1 MTISVARPS
10 GAKAWLAALW
20 KAMKAVARINRV
32 AEVDG
37 R

>member
-1 MTISVARPS
+1 MTISVARLS
-10 GAKAWLAALW
+10 AAKVWLAAPW
-20 KAMKAVARINRV
+20 KAMKAAARISRV

>member
-1 MTISVARPS
+1 MTISVATLS
-10 GAKAWLAALW
+10 AAKVWLAAPW
-20 KAMKAVARINRV
+20 KAMKAAPRISRV

>member
-1 MTISVARPS
+1 MTISVARLS
-10 GAKAWLAALW
+10 AAKAWLAAPW
-20 KAMKAVARINRV
+20 KAMKPATRISRV

>member
-10 GAKAWLAALW
+10 GAKVWLAALW
-20 KAMKAVARINRV
+20 KAMKVAARISRV

>member
-1 MTISVARPS
+1 MTIFVARPS
-10 GAKAWLAALW
+10 GAKVWLAALW
-20 KAMKAVARINRV
+20 KAMAAAARINRV

>member
-1 MTISVARPS
+1 MTISVARLS
-10 GAKAWLAALW
+10 AAKVWLAAPW
-20 KAMKAVARINRV
+20 KAMKAAPRISRV